1 MKRAGHAVRD
11 SLARV
16 VIVKRTGRPLY
27 DTDQG
32 GIQIGDV
39 NVRSD
44 DTKRNYPGAYG
55 KRPGDRASQYGAA
68 RTRLK
73 RYGRD

>member
-1 MKRAGHAVRD
+1 MKRIGYAVRD

-16 VIVKRTGRPLY
+16 VKVKSTGRPLY

-32 GIQIGDV
+32 GVSVLDA

-55 KRPGDRASQYGAA
+55 KRSGDRASQYGAA